1 MADRDHSPAPA
12 PQNSPAVPHASS
24 HPAVPPENFGKSFV
38 ARLGRRR
45 WTICGFLFFATTL
58 NYMDRQVLGI
68 LAPDLQRIIGW
79 NDIQYG
85 YIIAAFQ
92 LAYAIGLLLA
102 GGIIDR
108 IGTRLGYA
116 LAISIWSIA
125 ALCHA
130 LVSTVL
136 GFGIVRFFLGLGES
150 GNFPAALKVVAE
162 WFPKKE
168 RALATGIFNSGSN
181 IGSIVAPLTIPW
193 IALHMGWRWA
203 FVFTGF
209 FSISWLIAWLAM
221 YRLPQRHPRV
231 SAAELAHIESDPA
244 EPAGG
249 VPWSK
254 IIPYRQTWA
263 YTLAKFLTDP
273 VWWFLL
279 FWLPKF
285 LNTSH
290 GLSLGKLGPPLVAI
304 YVMADAGSIAGG
316 WFSSALI
323 HRGWPVYRA
332 RKTAMLVCALA
343 VVPIVFAAT
352 VSSLWLAVGL
362 IGLAA
367 AAHQGWSANLMTFPS
382 DMFPRRTVASVAGIG
397 GFGGAVGGMGI
408 ATFTGFLLQWTGSYV
423 PVFALAGS
431 AYLIALLVVQI
442 LVPRMDRVEVDA

>member
-1 MADRDHSPAPA
+1 M
-12 PQNSPAVPHASS
+12 
-24 HPAVPPENFGKSFV
+24 
-38 ARLGRRR
+38 
-45 WTICGFLFFATTL
+45 ICGFLFFATTL

-79 NDIQYG
+79 NELQYG

-92 LAYAIGLLLA
+92 FAYAIGLLLA

-116 LAISIWSIA
+116 LAISIWSLA

-193 IALHMGWRWA
+193 IAIHWGWRWA
-203 FVFTGF
+203 FVFTGV
-209 FSISWLIAWLAM
+209 FSISWLIAWLVF
-221 YRLPQRHPRV
+221 YRLPQQHPRV
-231 SAAELAHIESDPA
+231 SAAELAHIESDA
-244 EPAGG
+244 IEPMGR

-254 IIPYRQTWA
+254 IIPFRQTWA
-263 YTLAKFLTDP
+263 YTIAKFLTDP
-273 VWWFLL
+273 IWWFLL

-316 WFSSALI
+316 WLSSVLI
-323 HRGWPVYRA
+323 HRGWPVYRS

-343 VVPIVFAAT
+343 VVPIVCAAS
-352 VSSLWLAVGL
+352 VSSLWLAVAL

-408 ATFTGFLLQWTGSYV
+408 AAFTGLLLEWTHSYV
-423 PVFALAGS
+423 PVFVIAGS
-431 AYLIALLVVQI
+431 AYLVALLMIQL
-442 LVPRMDRVEVDA
+442 LVPRLERVEVDA

>member
-1 MADRDHSPAPA
+1 MADRENPPLLSDHEVSATA
-12 PQNSPAVPHASS
+12 NNVGLDKRLLASI
-24 HPAVPPENFGKSFV
+24 
-38 ARLGRRR
+38 GRRR
-45 WTICGFLFFATTL
+45 WTICAFLFFATTL

-79 NDIQYG
+79 NEIQYG

-92 LAYAIGLLLA
+92 FAYAIGLLLA

-116 LAISIWSIA
+116 LAITVWSVA

-162 WFPKKE
+162 WFPRKE

-193 IALHMGWRWA
+193 IALHLGWRWA

-209 FSISWLIAWLAM
+209 FSISWLIAWLVF
-221 YRLPQRHPRV
+221 YRLPQKHPRV
-231 SAAELAHIESDPA
+231 SAAELAHIESDSV
-244 EPAGG
+244 ESTGR
-249 VPWSK
+249 VPWSR
-254 IIPYRQTWA
+254 IIPFRQTWA
-263 YTLAKFLTDP
+263 YTIAKFLTDP
-273 VWWFLL
+273 IWWFLL

-290 GLSLGKLGPPLVAI
+290 GLSLGKLGPPLVVI
-304 YVMADAGSIAGG
+304 YVMADAGSIVGG

-343 VVPIVFAAT
+343 VVPVVFAAT
-352 VSSLWLAVGL
+352 VTSLWLAVVL
-362 IGLAA
+362 IGVAA

-408 ATFTGFLLQWTGSYV
+408 ATFTGFLLQRTHSYV
-423 PVFALAGS
+423 PVFAIAGS
-431 AYLIALLVVQI
+431 AYLIALLMIQL
-442 LVPRMDRVEVDA
+442 LVPRLERVEVDA

>member
-1 MADRDHSPAPA
+1 VSVRIQHPTAMADRENPPH
-12 PQNSPAVPHASS
+12 VPEIVRA
-24 HPAVPPENFGKSFV
+24 
-38 ARLGRRR
+38 ARSIGRRR
-45 WTICGFLFFATTL
+45 WTICAFLFFATTL

-79 NDIQYG
+79 NELQYG

-92 LAYAIGLLLA
+92 FAYAIGLLLA

-116 LAISIWSIA
+116 LAIAVWSVA

-136 GFGIVRFFLGLGES
+136 GFGVVRFFLGLGES

-162 WFPKKE
+162 WFPRKE

-193 IALHMGWRWA
+193 IALHLGWRWA

-209 FSISWLIAWLAM
+209 FSISWLIAWLVF
-221 YRLPQRHPRV
+221 YRLPQKHARV
-231 SAAELAHIESDPA
+231 SAAELAHIESDPI
-244 EPAGG
+244 EVTGR

-254 IIPYRQTWA
+254 IIPFRQTWA

-273 VWWFLL
+273 IWWFLL

-285 LNTSH
+285 LNTAH

-304 YVMADAGSIAGG
+304 YVMADAGSIVGG

-332 RKTAMLVCALA
+332 RKTAMLICALA
-343 VVPIVFAAT
+343 VVPVVFAAT
-352 VSSLWLAVGL
+352 VSSLWFAVAL

-382 DMFPRRTVASVAGIG
+382 DMFPRRSVASVAGIG

-408 ATFTGFLLQWTGSYV
+408 ATFTGLLLQWTHSYV
-423 PVFALAGS
+423 PVFVIAGS
-431 AYLIALLVVQI
+431 AYLLALLMIQL
-442 LVPRMDRVEVDA
+442 LVPGLERVEVDA

>member
-1 MADRDHSPAPA
+1 MADRENAPH
-12 PQNSPAVPHASS
+12 VP
-24 HPAVPPENFGKSFV
+24 ESFR
-38 ARLGRRR
+38 AAGSIGRRR
-45 WTICGFLFFATTL
+45 WTICAFLFFATTL

-68 LAPDLQRIIGW
+68 LAPDLQRMIGW
-79 NDIQYG
+79 NELQYG

-92 LAYAIGLLLA
+92 FAYAIGLLLA

-108 IGTRLGYA
+108 MGTRLGYA
-116 LAISIWSIA
+116 LAIAVWSAA

-136 GFGIVRFFLGLGES
+136 GFGVVRFFLGLGES

-162 WFPKKE
+162 WFPRKE

-193 IALHMGWRWA
+193 IALHWGWRWA
-203 FVFTGF
+203 FVFTGI
-209 FSISWLIAWLAM
+209 FSVSWLIAWLVF
-221 YRLPQRHPRV
+221 YRLPQKHARV
-231 SAAELAHIESDPA
+231 SAAELAHIESDPV
-244 EPAGG
+244 ERTGR

-254 IIPYRQTWA
+254 IIPFRQTWA
-263 YTLAKFLTDP
+263 YALAKFLTDP
-273 VWWFLL
+273 IWWFLL

-304 YVMADAGSIAGG
+304 YVMADAGSIVGG

-332 RKTAMLVCALA
+332 RKTAMLVCAIA

-352 VSSLWLAVGL
+352 VSSLWLAVTL

-408 ATFTGFLLQWTGSYV
+408 ATFTGLLLQWTDSYV
-423 PVFALAGS
+423 PVFAIAGS
-431 AYLIALLVVQI
+431 AYLIALLTIQL
-442 LVPRMDRVEVDA
+442 LVPRLERVEVDA